1 MDKSV
6 LIPVS
11 LVRRIIELL
20 EYWDLSNYDRSVCD
34 DYWDVLRDLNVKLQK
49 LVVRDAYSKIIS
61 ASNEDDRDD
70 ARINYL
76 WQKSRLADISDDGC
90 VF

>member
-11 LVRRIIELL
+11 LVRQIVDLL
-20 EYWDLSNYDRSVCD
+20 GYWNISTYDRSICD

-49 LVVRDAYSKIIS
+49 LELREAYSKIIS
-61 ASNEDDRDD
+61 AHSEDDRDN

-76 WQKSRLADISDDGC
+76 WQKSRLADISNDGC
-90 VF
+90 IF